1 MPFFAFE
8 NINTRH
14 YEAFSIDIRRPP
26 LVCDCTSH
34 RAVLLLQKEVT
45 DSCQLTWYV
54 ANNSSILCYCHG
66 VSIEGIVFFDL
77 AAEFFSDGGAPVRLV
92 HVVFSHSVFYPT
104 SDAAA

>member
-8 NINTRH
+8 NVNTRH

-45 DSCQLTWYV
+45 DSYQLAWYV
-54 ANNSSILCYCHG
+54 ANISFILCYCHG
-66 VSIEGIVFFDL
+66 VSIEGVVFFDL
-77 AAEFFSDGGAPVRLV
+77 AAEFFSDGGAPVHLV
-92 HVVFSHSVFYPT
+92 HVVFSHSAFYPT